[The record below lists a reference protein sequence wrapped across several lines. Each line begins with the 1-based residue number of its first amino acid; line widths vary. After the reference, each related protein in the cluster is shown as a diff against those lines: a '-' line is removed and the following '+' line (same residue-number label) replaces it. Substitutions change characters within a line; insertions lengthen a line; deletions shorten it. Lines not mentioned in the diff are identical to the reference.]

1 VAAVDYVMVPV
12 PEELASRV
20 LSYVNWKG
28 HPRVLDEI
36 QQDADDAPHAGP
48 EAPAAGADAGNPIAR
63 ALARLDGAG
72 RILAGIMAAAA
83 LDHEELTVTEA
94 ARRAGLT
101 TREAVGAMMELNN
114 LVPSEGGPPLAVFIK
129 DAEGASKVPFSW
141 DARIVLMPEP
151 IARPL
156 AELTRA
162 HPAE

>member
-1 VAAVDYVMVPV
+1 VDYVMVPV

-20 LSYVNWKG
+20 LSYVSWKG
-28 HPRVLDEI
+28 HPRVLDEM
-36 QQDADDAPHAGP
+36 QQDADEAPHVGT
-48 EAPAAGADAGNPIAR
+48 EAPAPGADAGEPIAR
-63 ALARLDGAG
+63 ALARLDDAG
-72 RILAGIMAAAA
+72 RILAGVMAAAA

-94 ARRAGLT
+94 ARRAGLM

-129 DAEGASKVPFSW
+129 DAEGTSDAPFSW

-151 IARPL
+151 VAQPL

-162 HPAE
+162 HLAE